1 MYIQINNIEI
11 VTVNSNGIPQ
21 ELNTNSCKTIAT
33 KNSLKAAPKTLD
45 TKKKNAIDILVLKE
59 KLTLRFSEDID
70 ISSQKE
76 QILKKIDTIKKQ
88 VLGLNYKLKNKDY
101 VNKAPEEIVLKDKK
115 LIKELTIE
123 EEKLRSI
130 VLSIN

>member
-1 MYIQINNIEI
+1 MDLIKQVGRINCFI
-11 VTVNSNGIPQ
+11 
-21 ELNTNSCKTIAT
+21 
-33 KNSLKAAPKTLD
+33 KNKQN
-45 TKKKNAIDILVLKE
+45 KKNAIDILVLKE

-70 ISSQKE
+70 IFSQKE

-101 VNKAPEEIVLKDKK
+101 LNKAPKEIVLKDKK
-115 LIKELTIE
+115 LIRELTIE